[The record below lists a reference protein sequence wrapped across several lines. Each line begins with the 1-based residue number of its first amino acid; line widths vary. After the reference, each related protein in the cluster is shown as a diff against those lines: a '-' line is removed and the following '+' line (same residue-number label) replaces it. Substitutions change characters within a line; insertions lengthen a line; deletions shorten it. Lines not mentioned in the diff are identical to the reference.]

1 MAVALNVLNRFFPFG
16 RSRQD
21 SQPEWAENLASFV
34 NDEFRRR
41 QEERRPWELQWRLNE
56 EFVNDNQFL
65 EINASLGTVEEI
77 PRLWWWQEREPFNHI
92 APIYETRTARLA
104 RIRPKMTVRPFS
116 SSMDDVAAAEV
127 EQDLL
132 EYYYHE
138 LGMAERVVRLTH
150 WVELHGTAF
159 LKPIW
164 DPRAGR
170 LVFRAAVSQLDE
182 SGRTVTDHD
191 ESDDPESV
199 KRLAHL
205 FGGGQ
210 PLAEL
215 DRKSV

>member
-1 MAVALNVLNRFFPFG
+1 
-16 RSRQD
+16 
-21 SQPEWAENLASFV
+21 
-34 NDEFRRR
+34 
-41 QEERRPWELQWRLNE
+41 
-56 EFVNDNQFL
+56 
-65 EINASLGTVEEI
+65 
-77 PRLWWWQEREPFNHI
+77 

-104 RIRPKMTVRPFS
+104 RIRTKMTVRPFS

-182 SGRTVTDHD
+182 SGRIVTDHD

-215 DRKSV
+215 YEGDLATLVVPSYEVYPDSPWRDDMEQVRSIIHARAYPREQIFDIFNVWVEEEQ